1 MISCSRM
8 VVRLDWHLYD
18 GLAEEYHFF
27 SYFLYYEIL
36 DLKPFLILATS
47 RTQLNLPHGVF
58 FIPSGTSYRLVN
70 YVRDKTVDRGRMR
83 LCRAQI
89 CYQ

>member
-1 MISCSRM
+1 M